1 MTLSS
6 NNNSLS
12 KKIDLYRTVLSDEFM
27 RKFSK
32 FNNIDDFFN
41 SCNCIITTEED
52 FNNIDI
58 DEFND
63 YIQKNTKFGSWN
75 DMIETARIAFSKYKL
90 NLL

>member
-12 KKIDLYRTVLSDEFM
+12 EKIDLYRTVLSDEFM

-41 SCNCIITTEED
+41 SLIVLLQQKKILII
-52 FNNIDI
+52 
-58 DEFND
+58 
-63 YIQKNTKFGSWN
+63 
-75 DMIETARIAFSKYKL
+75 
-90 NLL
+90 

>member
-32 FNNIDDFFN
+32 
-41 SCNCIITTEED
+41 